1 MKWVIGGILAVVLIV
16 AAVILESSRT
26 PLANAA

>member
-1 MKWVIGGILAVVLIV
+1 MKWVIGGILAVALV